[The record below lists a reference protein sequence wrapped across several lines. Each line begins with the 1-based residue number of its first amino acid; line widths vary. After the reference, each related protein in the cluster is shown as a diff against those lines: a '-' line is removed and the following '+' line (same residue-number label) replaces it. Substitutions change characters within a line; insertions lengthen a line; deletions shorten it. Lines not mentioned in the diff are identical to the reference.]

1 MKKLFVLILTV
12 MMLGIVYAVPLK
24 ASKMGNILYDKGI
37 YPDATYPV
45 TLEQAKAQL
54 KIEISDTS
62 EDKLIQEYI
71 EAATDEA
78 ERYIEQSIVKHIYQ
92 LDCEKWYQDLLL
104 PRYPVIEIESIKY
117 LDKNGN
123 IQTLPNDKYKLIP
136 LEDEPDK
143 MVIHYDDFDALPE
156 LATNKLNAVQIIFHT
171 GMTNPKKGIGQA
183 IKLIMTNFHGQ
194 RGDAVE
200 RLPKRS
206 ESLLRKYRK
215 YA

>member
-1 MKKLFVLILTV
+1 MKKLFLLIMTVAMLT
-12 MMLGIVYAVPLK
+12 IVYAVPLK
-24 ASKMGNILYDKGI
+24 QTEMGNILYDKGI
-37 YPDATYPV
+37 HPDATYPV

-54 KIEISDTS
+54 KIEISETS
-62 EDKLIQEYI
+62 EDKLIQDYI
-71 EAATDEA
+71 ESATDEA
-78 ERYIEQSIVKHIYQ
+78 ERFIEQDIVKHIYQ

-117 LDKNGN
+117 IDENGD
-123 IQTLPNDKYKLIP
+123 IQTLDSDKYKLIP

-143 MVIHYDDFDALPE
+143 MTIHYADFDGLPT
-156 LATNKLNAVQIIFHT
+156 LASDKLDAVQIIFHT
-171 GMTNPKKGIGQA
+171 GMDSPKKGIGQA
-183 IKLIMTNFHGQ
+183 IKLIMTNFYEQ
-194 RGDAVE
+194 RGDMVE